1 MSRGPRS
8 RHPGTGLPS
17 QPPAGSL
24 RLPLHCAP
32 LHRLSG
38 KCPSPGNPPTTKPYL
53 CHQGLYF
60 HCPPHPRTH
69 GLRARGGVLGR
80 PRDTRTHTWRLL
92 PSQRK
97 LGQLRQPGPHRP
109 RGSRPRENN
118 TRRHQ
123 DEDPGPGAGV
133 GVLRSRSAPRPG
145 HHKALSG
152 HGLRKGRT
160 QTVHSRPVRGARGG
174 RRGPVPSHPH
184 PHAPRV
190 LAGMPAGS
198 QGAGSEH
205 RGAAGRLRQRCPQ
218 DTVKGLDAG
227 PHLPAGQRPAKPA
240 DAGARPGSP
249 STVLS
254 QPCDLASSSVSSE
267 PCAWGVRCRAPG
279 THLLG
284 TSTGP
289 EPPGAPAATPQRL
302 GAGFRSS
309 RGGGGRA
316 PFPADEH
323 PWEAPPGLGAGT
335 RQPQHRQCE
344 SGTPGEP
351 GRNTAPRRGLQ
362 HRSHPPSAINK
373 PV

>member
-1 MSRGPRS
+1 MASEPGVGCWADPETLGHTYGGSFQVRGS
-8 RHPGTGLPS
+8 W
-17 QPPAGSL
+17 GS
-24 RLPLHCAP
+24 
-32 LHRLSG
+32 SV
-38 KCPSPGNPPTTKPYL
+38 SPGPTGRGAAGPGKIT
-53 CHQGLYF
+53 HGGIRTRTQDQGLGWG
-60 HCPPHPRTH
+60 CSE
-69 GLRARGGVLGR
+69 AGV
-80 PRDTRTHTWRLL
+80 P
-92 PSQRK
+92 
-97 LGQLRQPGPHRP
+97 
-109 RGSRPRENN
+109 
-118 TRRHQ
+118 
-123 DEDPGPGAGV
+123 PGPG
-133 GVLRSRSAPRPG
+133 R
-145 HHKALSG
+145 HKALSG

-190 LAGMPAGS
+190 LAGTPAGS

-335 RQPQHRQCE
+335 RQPQHRLCE

>member
-145 HHKALSG
+145 RHKALSG

-190 LAGMPAGS
+190 SLGCP
-198 QGAGSEH
+198 
-205 RGAAGRLRQRCPQ
+205 RGAKVLAVSTGERQDACDSGVHKTPSRAW
-218 DTVKGLDAG
+218 TLGLT
-227 PHLPAGQRPAKPA
+227 
-240 DAGARPGSP
+240 S
-249 STVLS
+249 
-254 QPCDLASSSVSSE
+254 
-267 PCAWGVRCRAPG
+267 
-279 THLLG
+279 LLG
-284 TSTGP
+284 SALP
-289 EPPGAPAATPQRL
+289 NPR
-302 GAGFRSS
+302 
-309 RGGGGRA
+309 
-316 PFPADEH
+316 
-323 PWEAPPGLGAGT
+323 T
-335 RQPQHRQCE
+335 R
-344 SGTPGEP
+344 EP
-351 GRNTAPRRGLQ
+351 GRAHPAPSSASPVTLPRPLSPLSPAPGASAAGPLGHTSWARPPALSPQ
-362 HRSHPPSAINK
+362 VPPRPPPSASAPASAAPGEVVAGPPSQPTSTPGRPRLAWVLGRGSHSTGSASQEPRGSPGGTQPHGAGCNTD
-373 PV
+373 PTHLPL